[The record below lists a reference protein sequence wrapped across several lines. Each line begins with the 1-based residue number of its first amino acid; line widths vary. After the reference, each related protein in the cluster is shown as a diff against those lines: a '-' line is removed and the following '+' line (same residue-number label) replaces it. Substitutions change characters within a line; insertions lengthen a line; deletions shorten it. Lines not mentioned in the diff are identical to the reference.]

1 MTGRLEGKTAF
12 ITGSASGIGRAIAA
26 TFAREGASVVVA
38 DVNDEGGNETVDLI
52 ASEGGTARF
61 IRTDVTSE
69 DNVRESIEAAVA
81 PTGRI
86 EVLVN
91 DAGIVHMA
99 GVVDTALEDWE
110 RVMNVNLRG
119 MFFTCKHAIPYMQKQ
134 GGGAIVNIA
143 SIGSLVGILAHAA
156 YNASKG
162 GVVALS
168 RQMAVDYGQNN
179 IRVNCVAPTATDTPL
194 IRKAGAN
201 SRALAAIANGH
212 PLRRISEPQ
221 DIAWA
226 ALFLASD
233 EARAITGQLLP
244 VDGGW
249 TVV

>member
-1 MTGRLEGKTAF
+1 VTGRLAGKTAF
-12 ITGSASGIGRAIAA
+12 VTGSASGIGRAIAT
-26 TFAREGASVVVA
+26 TFAREGACVTVA
-38 DVNDEGGNETVDLI
+38 DVDDEGGNETVAQITAD
-52 ASEGGTARF
+52 GGTAKF
-61 IRTDVTSE
+61 IHTDVTSE
-69 DNVRESIEAAVA
+69 DSVRAAIEETAG
-81 PTGRI
+81 PSGKL

-99 GVVDTALEDWE
+99 GIVDTKLEDWE

-119 MFFTCKHAIPYMQKQ
+119 MFFTCKHAIPYMQKN
-134 GGGAIVNIA
+134 GGGSIVNVA
-143 SIGSLVGILAHAA
+143 SIGSLVGIMAHAA

-201 SRALAAIANGH
+201 SRALAAIADGH

-244 VDGGW
+244 VDAGW